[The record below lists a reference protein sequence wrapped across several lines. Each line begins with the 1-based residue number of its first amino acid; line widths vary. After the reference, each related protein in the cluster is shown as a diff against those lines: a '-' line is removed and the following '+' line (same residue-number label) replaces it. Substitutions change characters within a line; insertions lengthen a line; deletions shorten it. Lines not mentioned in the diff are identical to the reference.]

1 MSSFRFKTDALLI
14 SITKKSFYTIHFTII
29 IIDLLINNE
38 FLNLIFK
45 DHFDGGKMHLITS
58 LTSLSTLLNVVYQY
72 VTGAFTVSGNK
83 TVNA

>member
-1 MSSFRFKTDALLI
+1 MNFETSFSK
-14 SITKKSFYTIHFTII
+14 II
-29 IIDLLINNE
+29 LMGE
-38 FLNLIFK
+38 
-45 DHFDGGKMHLITS
+45 KMHLITS